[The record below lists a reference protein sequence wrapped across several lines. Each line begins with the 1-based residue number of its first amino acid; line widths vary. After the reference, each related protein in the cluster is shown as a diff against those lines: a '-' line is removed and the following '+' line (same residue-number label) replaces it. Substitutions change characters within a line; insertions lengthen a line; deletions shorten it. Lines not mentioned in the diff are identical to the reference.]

1 LGFLV
6 GIVLPLLPTWRSWRW
21 LVLSSSGQPGF
32 PLSVAGG
39 APVIFIRL
47 GEQVCPGRRVLN
59 PLRRQAC
66 FLRLQAPVI
75 GMAQKFGH
83 CATSWSSLPVEN
95 SSKFLKLFREFGNSQ
110 KFCALQK
117 FCERVAL
124 N

>member
-1 LGFLV
+1 MGYKTARGQKFCEGFLKNIKI
-6 GIVLPLLPTWRSWRW
+6 GRTLP
-21 LVLSSSGQPGF
+21 SSGQPGF

-110 KFCALQK
+110 KFCALQN
-117 FCERVAL
+117 FARGL
-124 N
+124 P